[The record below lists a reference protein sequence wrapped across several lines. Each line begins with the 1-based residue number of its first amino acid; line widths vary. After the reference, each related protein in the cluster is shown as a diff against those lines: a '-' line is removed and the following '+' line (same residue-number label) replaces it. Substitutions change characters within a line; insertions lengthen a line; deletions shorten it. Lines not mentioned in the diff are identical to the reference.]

1 MSIFHMSVGEN
12 ILKACKL
19 RGLSLSRACSLADLR
34 YSTLHSQ
41 ISNGREIPFSTI
53 DKLALALNMP
63 LGYFSAHEPA
73 IRIEPTADATP
84 GQAKAAR
91 VLADQL
97 QRETTALSD
106 WGAQIGLE
114 EVLDWLLST
123 GNRLVKHDWLI
134 ESVDLFYPVAKG
146 DTMLHPYR
154 IGANSLATRYFRLL
168 GARNYNDVVGKFHR
182 TFIESLIEAHL
193 DASTRRYA
201 ITDVKI
207 DEVVDGAR
215 ITGTYRRLLAPV
227 TDAKGDRFT
236 LLFSKLAQ
244 FTAR

>member
-1 MSIFHMSVGEN
+1 MSVGNN
-12 ILKACKL
+12 ILKACKA
-19 RGLSLSRACSLADLR
+19 RGLSLSRACTLADLR

-41 ISNGREIPFSTI
+41 IANGREIPFTTI
-53 DKLALALNMP
+53 DKLSLALNMP

-73 IRIEPTADATP
+73 IRIEPAVNASED
-84 GQAKAAR
+84 QVEFAKE
-91 VLADQL
+91 LASQV
-97 QRETTALSD
+97 QQETTALSD
-106 WGAQIGLE
+106 WGFQIGLE

-134 ESVDLFYPVAKG
+134 EKVDLFYPVKKG

-154 IGANSLATRYFRLL
+154 IGSQSLAARYFSLL
-168 GARNYNDVVGKFHR
+168 ETKDYNEVVGKFDR
-182 TFIESLIEAHL
+182 DFLDGLIEAHL
-193 DASTRRYA
+193 DASKRRYA
-201 ITDVKI
+201 ITDVMI
-207 DEVVDGAR
+207 NETVDGAR

-227 TDAKGDRFT
+227 TDEHGQKFM

>member
-1 MSIFHMSVGEN
+1 MSVGEN
-12 ILKACKL
+12 ILKACKA
-19 RGLSLSRACSLADLR
+19 RGLSLARACALADLR

-73 IRIEPTADATP
+73 IRIEPSDDATAM
-84 GQAKAAR
+84 QVHTAR
-91 VLADQL
+91 LLADQV

-106 WGAQIGLE
+106 WGLQIGLE
-114 EVLDWLLST
+114 DVLDWLLST

-134 ESVDLFYPVAKG
+134 ERVDLFHPAKKG
-146 DTMLHPYR
+146 DTMLRPYR
-154 IGANSLATRYFRLL
+154 IGAQSLAARYFQLL
-168 GARNYNDVVGKFHR
+168 ETSDYNAVVSSFDPDFVQ
-182 TFIESLIEAHL
+182 TLIKAHL
-193 DASTRRYA
+193 DASKQRYA
-201 ITDVKI
+201 IADVMI
-207 DEVVDGAR
+207 DEVVDGAH

-227 TDAKGDRFT
+227 TSESGERYM